1 MTTEQHPGAEE
12 QQPEG
17 EATAS
22 RRKFITQAAAATA
35 VGVVAAGTAGY
46 AISQRPGTT
55 DKLVSHFHAGDL
67 PISDPLSKAWTGL
80 DAFVTKMV
88 AQNIT
93 TPVQATV
100 EVPELRVR
108 SMHNGKQLAVHIEW
122 ADTTMDDKESIAIFR
137 DACAIQFEVDPAKA
151 PSFTMGNVDGPVHIC
166 QWRASWQTDVDE
178 GHQGVKNLFPNAYND
193 VTPEGLM
200 PKDAA
205 TKFYPARVANNSQA
219 QHERTSPVEELTA
232 IGFGSLTTH
241 STQEAL
247 GKGVYKNRRW
257 SVVIALAMNGT
268 DKTKASLKAG
278 EARNIAFAVWNG
290 SKGQRGA
297 RKQYFPWASMEVEA
311 GG

>member
-1 MTTEQHPGAEE
+1 MTSEQHPGNE
-12 QQPEG
+12 QEQAQD
-17 EATAS
+17 EAVPS
-22 RRKFITQAAAATA
+22 RRRFLTQAAAATA

-55 DKLVSHFHAGDL
+55 DTLVSHYHSGDL
-67 PISDPLSKAWTGL
+67 PIADPLSKAWTGI
-80 DAFVTKMV
+80 DAFVTKMI

-93 TPVQATV
+93 TPVQAKV

-108 SMHNGKQLAVHIEW
+108 SMHNGKQIAVHIEW
-122 ADTTMDDKESIAIFR
+122 ADTTLDDKESIAIFR
-137 DACAIQFEVDPAKA
+137 DAVAIQFEVDPAKA

-166 QWRASWQTDVDE
+166 LWRASWQADIDQ
-178 GHQGVKNLFPNAYND
+178 GHQGVKSLFPNAYND

-205 TKFYPARVANNSQA
+205 TKFYPARVAGNLA
-219 QHERTSPVEELTA
+219 AEHERKSPIEELTA

-241 STQEAL
+241 STQGAV
-247 GKGVYKNRRW
+247 GAGVYKNRRW
-257 SVVIALAMNGT
+257 SVVIALPMNGT
-268 DKTKASLKAG
+268 DKTKASIKPG

-297 RKQYFPWASMEVEA
+297 RKQYYPWASMQVEA
-311 GG
+311 AG